1 MEIVRNH
8 RKSID
13 EKEIYGNY
21 GDLWKSIDIN
31 GSQCKSV
38 ETNRNLWESVE
49 IDGDLP
55 NPF

>member
-1 MEIVRNH
+1 M
-8 RKSID
+8 ID
-13 EKEIYGNY
+13 DKEIYGNY
-21 GDLWKSIDIN
+21 GNLWKSIDIN
-31 GSQCKSV
+31 GSQCKPV